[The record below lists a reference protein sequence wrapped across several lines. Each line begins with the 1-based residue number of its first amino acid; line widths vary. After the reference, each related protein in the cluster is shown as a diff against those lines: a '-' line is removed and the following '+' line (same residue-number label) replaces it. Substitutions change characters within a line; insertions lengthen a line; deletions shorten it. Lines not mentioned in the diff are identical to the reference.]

1 MSSRGDSSHK
11 LIRIIEGIE
20 PTQMT
25 EAKLGLAMP
34 VYESRKLQYTQ
45 LNNEHSQLTAHQFQL
60 PPTQNIFDVKT
71 EKLTLAHS
79 FTSVSSSRLGQQI
92 KLGQTSNAGEDL
104 ASRMLENQTTFTDNE
119 DDDSQ
124 NPEEKLVVRSKKFS
138 KPKAKVFGA
147 KINTW
152 RGS

>member
-1 MSSRGDSSHK
+1 
-11 LIRIIEGIE
+11 
-20 PTQMT
+20 
-25 EAKLGLAMP
+25 
-34 VYESRKLQYTQ
+34 
-45 LNNEHSQLTAHQFQL
+45 L